1 MDHEAWLAQVTEDIV
16 DPDREIVDPHH
27 HLFGGGRLGEYLV
40 PELVADTGSG
50 HRVTRTVHVE
60 CGHAYRPDGP
70 AHLRPVG
77 ETEFVARAAAESEEL
92 GGARIAGLVAHA
104 DLRLP
109 LPQLDEVLDAH
120 EAAGGGLFKGIRH
133 SGSSALHPETLS
145 IPGRA
150 PAGLYL
156 DADFQRGVRHLGA
169 RGLTYDTWHYHHQNR
184 EFLELARAVPETTI
198 VLDHF
203 GTPLGVGPFRGASR
217 RDLRDVAG
225 RHRRHRH
232 VPERGGEARRTGHA
246 RQRLRVGHGASAA
259 DQRRARG
266 RAGALVP
273 PHDRVLRRR
282 SLHVRV
288 ELPGRPPVPVVSGPV
303 ERPEEDGRSATT
315 RPSRTRSSRER
326 RSASIGSRR
335 SR

>member
-1 MDHEAWLAQVTEDIV
+1 MDVDHETWLGQVTEDIV

-27 HLFGGGRLGEYLV
+27 HLFSGGRLGEYLV

-109 LPQLDEVLDAH
+109 LPQLDAVLDAH
-120 EAAGGGLFKGIRH
+120 ETAGGGLFKGIRH

-156 DADFQRGVRHLGA
+156 DADFQRGVRHLGE

-184 EFLELARAVPETTI
+184 EFFELARAVPETTI

-203 GTPLGVGPFRGASR
+203 GTPLGVGPF
-217 RDLRDVAG
+217 AG
-225 RHRRHRH
+225 RHDEIF
-232 VPERGGEARRTGHA
+232 VTWQVDIADIATCPNVVAKLGGLAMPDNGFGWDT
-246 RQRLRVGHGASAA
+246 AA
-259 DQRRARG
+259 
-266 RAGALVP
+266 
-273 PHDRVLRRR
+273 
-282 SLHVRV
+282 
-288 ELPGRPPVPVVSGPV
+288 RPPTSDELVAAQGA
-303 ERPEEDGRSATT
+303 GTT
-315 RPSRTRSSRER
+315 T
-326 RSASIGSRR
+326 
-335 SR
+335 

>member
-1 MDHEAWLAQVTEDIV
+1 VDVEHETWLSQVTEDIV

-27 HLFGGGRLGEYLV
+27 HLFSGGRLGEYLV

-77 ETEFVARAAAESEEL
+77 ETEFVARAAAESEQL

-109 LPQLDEVLDAH
+109 PPQLDAVLDAH
-120 EAAGGGLFKGIRH
+120 AGAGGGLFKGIRH
-133 SGSSALHPETLS
+133 SGSSALHPETLT

-184 EFLELARAVPETTI
+184 ELLELARAVPETTI

-203 GTPLGVGPFRGASR
+203 GTPLGVGPF
-217 RDLRDVAG
+217 AG
-225 RHRRHRH
+225 RHDEIFETWQVDIADIATCPNVVAKLGGLAMPDNGFGWDTAARPPTSDELVAAQGRWYHH
-232 VPERGGEARRTGHA
+232 MIERFG
-246 RQRLRVGHGASAA
+246 
-259 DQRRARG
+259 
-266 RAGALVP
+266 P
-273 PHDRVLRRR
+273 DRCMFESNFPVDRR
-282 SLHVRV
+282 SLSYPILWNGLKKIAARYDRTEQDALLAGTAARV
-288 ELPGRPPVPVVSGPV
+288 YRL
-303 ERPEEDGRSATT
+303 
-315 RPSRTRSSRER
+315 
-326 RSASIGSRR
+326 
-335 SR
+335 